1 MNDELEKIL
10 EDTTSEL
17 GGTDQSYVGLLRFFQ
32 SNKTLLVPPRLLPGQ
47 LVFFTYKPISE
58 SFRKRGGH
66 YDSYPLVVVTKSGRD
81 GFEGV
86 NLHFL
91 SPKWREFLFA
101 QMMENLATIPNK
113 EREDW
118 RTRFVLKENT
128 LPSSARFKLYKPC
141 FRRYLWEGVKRRPV
155 IIPFD
160 FWSDIVQAKL
170 EGFKSTET
178 GTRPKRIQRETVF
191 ARTYRRFIRGD

>member
-1 MNDELEKIL
+1 MNEELEKIL
-10 EDTTSEL
+10 EDTTSEM
-17 GGTDQSYVGLLRFFQ
+17 GGTDQSYVAMLRFFQ
-32 SNKTLLVPPRLLPGQ
+32 RNKTLLIPPRIIPGQ
-47 LVFFTYKPISE
+47 MVFFTYKPISE

-66 YDSYPLVVVTKSGRD
+66 YDTFPLVVVTKSGKD

-91 SPKWREFLFA
+91 SPKWREVLFS

-113 EREDW
+113 TAEDW
-118 RTRFVLKENT
+118 KTRFVLKENT

-160 FWSDIVQAKL
+160 FWNDVVQARL
-170 EGFKSTET
+170 EGFKSTQN

-191 ARTYRRFIRGD
+191 ASTYKHFIRGD